1 MAAIICIRENQLREV
16 VEMPEIDLK
25 KFKFKFMFN
34 SENMEEFIKD
44 LGIEVLRDAPI
55 LSGCIKLLKGSK
67 YKINGKETGTNR
79 DNIYKQIF
87 EDGRQLTIV
96 NDFYDNTHMILVFTN
111 HYVDTSDRNPD
122 FSLTDPEID
131 LVIGELSD
139 KLRLYEGLP
148 ITTLELYKSGIYND
162 DNIAW
167 CLYSSFTG
175 FNTPDIDVHK
185 KSMSASENKP
195 EIYVGVI
202 HGDVNGAITTTNRV
216 TENGLDPGI
225 FDGCDFVI
233 AGHIHKRQEI
243 KKNGVPIV
251 YCSSIRQRDMGESIN
266 GHGFVLWDV
275 EDAEDIEYK
284 YVDIPNPDGG
294 FYKFVVNDI
303 SDIENDKEELLNY

>member
-1 MAAIICIRENQLREV
+1 MVTKIIACSDIHIPSLKG
-16 VEMPEIDLK
+16 IDELK
-25 KFKFKFMFN
+25 
-34 SENMEEFIKD
+34 ETLTVFIKKCKKIVKD
-44 LGIEVLRDAPI
+44 EDGPENVRIVVAGDIFHNKLAITNESI
-55 LSGCIKLLKGSK
+55 LCAHWFFSELDKICKTFIVIGNHDFLMNNTGRVDSLSPLFEIGS
-67 YKINGKETGTNR
+67 
-79 DNIYKQIF
+79 YKQVYF
-87 EDGRQLTIV
+87 LDK
-96 NDFYDNTHMILVFTN
+96 
-111 HYVDTSDRNPD
+111 
-122 FSLTDPEID
+122 
-131 LVIGELSD
+131 EL
-139 KLRLYEGLP
+139 GLQ
-148 ITTLELYKSGIYND
+148 SGIYKD

-175 FNTPDIDVHK
+175 FNTPDINVHK
-185 KSMSASENKP
+185 EAEKGTDNPA

-243 KKNGVPIV
+243 KKNGVRVV

-266 GHGFVLWDV
+266 GHGFVVWDT

-284 YVDIPNPDGG
+284 YVDIPNPNGG

-303 SDIENDKEELLNY
+303 SDIQNDKEELLNY

>member
-1 MAAIICIRENQLREV
+1 MVTKIIACSDIHI
-16 VEMPEIDLK
+16 P
-25 KFKFKFMFN
+25 
-34 SENMEEFIKD
+34 S
-44 LGIEVLRDAPI
+44 
-55 LSGCIKLLKGSK
+55 LKG
-67 YKINGKETGTNR
+67 IDELKETLTVFIEKCKKIVKGEDGPENVRIVVAGDIFHNKLAITNESILCAHWFFSELDKICKTFIVIGNHDFLMNNTGR
-79 DNIYKQIF
+79 VDSLSPLFEIGSYKQVYF
-87 EDGRQLTIV
+87 LDK
-96 NDFYDNTHMILVFTN
+96 
-111 HYVDTSDRNPD
+111 
-122 FSLTDPEID
+122 
-131 LVIGELSD
+131 EL
-139 KLRLYEGLP
+139 GLQ
-148 ITTLELYKSGIYND
+148 SGIYKD

-175 FNTPDIDVHK
+175 FNTPDINVHK
-185 KSMSASENKP
+185 EAEKGTDNPA

-243 KKNGVPIV
+243 KKNGVRIV

-266 GHGFVLWDV
+266 GHGFVVWDT

-284 YVDIPNPDGG
+284 YVDIPNPNGG

-303 SDIENDKEELLNY
+303 SDIQNDKEELLNY

>member
-1 MAAIICIRENQLREV
+1 MVTKIIACSDIHI
-16 VEMPEIDLK
+16 P
-25 KFKFKFMFN
+25 
-34 SENMEEFIKD
+34 S
-44 LGIEVLRDAPI
+44 
-55 LSGCIKLLKGSK
+55 LKG
-67 YKINGKETGTNR
+67 IDELKETLTVFIEKCKKIVKG
-79 DNIYKQIF
+79 
-87 EDGRQLTIV
+87 EDGPENVRIV
-96 NDFYDNTHMILVFTN
+96 VAGDIFHNKLAITNESILCAHWF
-111 HYVDTSDRNPD
+111 
-122 FSLTDPEID
+122 FSELDKICKTFI
-131 LVIGELSD
+131 VIGNHDFLMNNTGRVDSLSPLFEIGSYNQVYFLDKEL
-139 KLRLYEGLP
+139 GLQ
-148 ITTLELYKSGIYND
+148 SGIYKD

-175 FNTPDIDVHK
+175 FNTPDINVHK
-185 KSMSASENKP
+185 EAEKGTDNPA

-243 KKNGVPIV
+243 KKNGVRIV

-266 GHGFVLWDV
+266 GHGFVVWDT

-284 YVDIPNPDGG
+284 YVDIPNPNGG

-303 SDIENDKEELLNY
+303 SDIQNDKEELLNY

>member
-1 MAAIICIRENQLREV
+1 MVTKIIACSDIHI
-16 VEMPEIDLK
+16 P
-25 KFKFKFMFN
+25 
-34 SENMEEFIKD
+34 S
-44 LGIEVLRDAPI
+44 
-55 LSGCIKLLKGSK
+55 LKG
-67 YKINGKETGTNR
+67 IDELKETLTVFIEKCKKIVK
-79 DNIYKQIF
+79 D
-87 EDGRQLTIV
+87 EDGPENVRIV
-96 NDFYDNTHMILVFTN
+96 VAGDIFHNKLAITNESILCAHWF
-111 HYVDTSDRNPD
+111 
-122 FSLTDPEID
+122 FSELDKICKTFI
-131 LVIGELSD
+131 VIGNHDFLMNNTGRVDSLSPLFEIGSYNQVYFLDKEL
-139 KLRLYEGLP
+139 GLQ
-148 ITTLELYKSGIYND
+148 SGIYKD

-175 FNTPDIDVHK
+175 FNTPDINVHK
-185 KSMSASENKP
+185 EAEKGTDNPA

-243 KKNGVPIV
+243 KKNGVRIV

-266 GHGFVLWDV
+266 GHGFVVWDT

-284 YVDIPNPDGG
+284 YVDIPNPNGG

-303 SDIENDKEELLNY
+303 SDIQNDKEELLNY

>member
-1 MAAIICIRENQLREV
+1 MVTKIIACSDIHI
-16 VEMPEIDLK
+16 P
-25 KFKFKFMFN
+25 
-34 SENMEEFIKD
+34 S
-44 LGIEVLRDAPI
+44 
-55 LSGCIKLLKGSK
+55 LKG
-67 YKINGKETGTNR
+67 IDELKETLTVFIEKCKKIVKDEDGPENVRIVVAGDIFHNKLAITNESILCAHWFFSELDKICKTFIVIGNHDFLMNNTGR
-79 DNIYKQIF
+79 VDSLSPLFEIGSYKQVYF
-87 EDGRQLTIV
+87 LDK
-96 NDFYDNTHMILVFTN
+96 
-111 HYVDTSDRNPD
+111 
-122 FSLTDPEID
+122 
-131 LVIGELSD
+131 EL
-139 KLRLYEGLP
+139 GLQ
-148 ITTLELYKSGIYND
+148 SGIYKD

-175 FNTPDIDVHK
+175 FNTPDINIHK
-185 KSMSASENKP
+185 EAEKGTDNPA

-243 KKNGVPIV
+243 KKNGVRIV

-266 GHGFVLWDV
+266 GHGFVVWDT

-284 YVDIPNPDGG
+284 YVDIPNPNGG

-303 SDIENDKEELLNY
+303 SDIQNDKEELLNY

>member
-1 MAAIICIRENQLREV
+1 MVTKIIVCSDIHI
-16 VEMPEIDLK
+16 P
-25 KFKFKFMFN
+25 
-34 SENMEEFIKD
+34 S
-44 LGIEVLRDAPI
+44 
-55 LSGCIKLLKGSK
+55 LKG
-67 YKINGKETGTNR
+67 IDELKETLTVFIEKCKKIVKDEDGPENVRIVVAGDIFHNKLAITNESILCAHWFFSELDKICKTFIVIGNHDFLMNNTGR
-79 DNIYKQIF
+79 VDSLSPLFEIGSYKQVYF
-87 EDGRQLTIV
+87 LDK
-96 NDFYDNTHMILVFTN
+96 
-111 HYVDTSDRNPD
+111 
-122 FSLTDPEID
+122 
-131 LVIGELSD
+131 EL
-139 KLRLYEGLP
+139 GLQ
-148 ITTLELYKSGIYND
+148 SGIYKD

-175 FNTPDIDVHK
+175 FNTPDINVHK
-185 KSMSASENKP
+185 EAEKGTDNPA

-243 KKNGVPIV
+243 KKNGVRIV

-266 GHGFVLWDV
+266 GHGFVVWDT

-284 YVDIPNPDGG
+284 YVDIPNPNGG

-303 SDIENDKEELLNY
+303 SDIQNDKEELLNY

>member
-1 MAAIICIRENQLREV
+1 MVTKIIACSDIHI
-16 VEMPEIDLK
+16 PSFKGIDEL
-25 KFKFKFMFN
+25 
-34 SENMEEFIKD
+34 
-44 LGIEVLRDAPI
+44 
-55 LSGCIKLLKGSK
+55 
-67 YKINGKETGTNR
+67 KETLTVFIEKCKKIVK
-79 DNIYKQIF
+79 D
-87 EDGRQLTIV
+87 EDGPENVRIV
-96 NDFYDNTHMILVFTN
+96 VAGDIFHNKLAITNESILCAHWF
-111 HYVDTSDRNPD
+111 
-122 FSLTDPEID
+122 FSELDKICKTFI
-131 LVIGELSD
+131 VIGNHDFLMNNTGRVDSLSPLFEIGSYQQVYFLDKEL
-139 KLRLYEGLP
+139 GLQ
-148 ITTLELYKSGIYND
+148 SGIYKD

-175 FNTPDIDVHK
+175 FNTPDINVHK
-185 KSMSASENKP
+185 EAEKGTDNPA

-243 KKNGVPIV
+243 KKNGVRIV

-266 GHGFVLWDV
+266 GHGFVVWDT

-284 YVDIPNPDGG
+284 YVDIPNPNGG

-303 SDIENDKEELLNY
+303 SDIQNDKEELLNY

>member
-1 MAAIICIRENQLREV
+1 MVTKIIACSDIHI
-16 VEMPEIDLK
+16 P
-25 KFKFKFMFN
+25 
-34 SENMEEFIKD
+34 S
-44 LGIEVLRDAPI
+44 
-55 LSGCIKLLKGSK
+55 LKG
-67 YKINGKETGTNR
+67 IDELKETLTVFIEKCKKIVENEDGPENVRIVVAGDIFHNKLAITNESILCANWFFSELDKICKTFIVIGNHDFLMNNTGR
-79 DNIYKQIF
+79 ADSLSPLFEIGSYKQVYF
-87 EDGRQLTIV
+87 LDK
-96 NDFYDNTHMILVFTN
+96 
-111 HYVDTSDRNPD
+111 
-122 FSLTDPEID
+122 
-131 LVIGELSD
+131 EL
-139 KLRLYEGLP
+139 GLQ
-148 ITTLELYKSGIYND
+148 SGIYKD

-175 FNTPDIDVHK
+175 FNTPDINVHK
-185 KSMSASENKP
+185 EAEKGTDNPA

-243 KKNGVPIV
+243 KKNGVRIV

-266 GHGFVLWDV
+266 GHGFVLWDI
-275 EDAEDIEYK
+275 EDPEDIEYK

-303 SDIENDKEELLNY
+303 SDIQNDKEELLNY

>member
-1 MAAIICIRENQLREV
+1 MVTKIIACSDIHI
-16 VEMPEIDLK
+16 P
-25 KFKFKFMFN
+25 
-34 SENMEEFIKD
+34 S
-44 LGIEVLRDAPI
+44 
-55 LSGCIKLLKGSK
+55 LKG
-67 YKINGKETGTNR
+67 IDELKETLTVFIEKCKKIVK
-79 DNIYKQIF
+79 D
-87 EDGRQLTIV
+87 EDGPENVRIV
-96 NDFYDNTHMILVFTN
+96 VAGDIFHNKLAITNESILCAHWF
-111 HYVDTSDRNPD
+111 
-122 FSLTDPEID
+122 FSELDKICKTFI
-131 LVIGELSD
+131 VIGNHDFLMNNTGRVDSLSPLFEIGSYQQVYFLDKEL
-139 KLRLYEGLP
+139 GLQ
-148 ITTLELYKSGIYND
+148 SGIYKD

-175 FNTPDIDVHK
+175 FNTPDINVHK
-185 KSMSASENKP
+185 EAEKGTDNPA

-243 KKNGVPIV
+243 KKNGVRIV

-266 GHGFVLWDV
+266 GHGFVVWDT

-284 YVDIPNPDGG
+284 YIDIPNPNGG

-303 SDIENDKEELLNY
+303 SDIQNDKEELLNY

>member
-1 MAAIICIRENQLREV
+1 MVTKIIACSDIH
-16 VEMPEIDLK
+16 IT
-25 KFKFKFMFN
+25 
-34 SENMEEFIKD
+34 S
-44 LGIEVLRDAPI
+44 
-55 LSGCIKLLKGSK
+55 LKG
-67 YKINGKETGTNR
+67 IDELKETLTVFIEKCKKIVKDEDGPENVRIVVAGDIFHNKLAITNESILCAHWFFSELDKICKTFIVIGNHDFLMNNTGR
-79 DNIYKQIF
+79 VDSLSPLFEIGSYKQVYF
-87 EDGRQLTIV
+87 LDK
-96 NDFYDNTHMILVFTN
+96 
-111 HYVDTSDRNPD
+111 
-122 FSLTDPEID
+122 
-131 LVIGELSD
+131 EL
-139 KLRLYEGLP
+139 GLQ
-148 ITTLELYKSGIYND
+148 SGIYKD

-175 FNTPDIDVHK
+175 FNTPDINVHK
-185 KSMSASENKP
+185 EAEKGTDNPA

-243 KKNGVPIV
+243 KKNGVRIV

-266 GHGFVLWDV
+266 GHGFVVWDT

-284 YVDIPNPDGG
+284 YVDIPNPNGG

-303 SDIENDKEELLNY
+303 SDIQNDKEELLNY

>member
-1 MAAIICIRENQLREV
+1 MITKIIACSDIHIPQ
-16 VEMPEIDLK
+16 
-25 KFKFKFMFN
+25 
-34 SENMEEFIKD
+34 
-44 LGIEVLRDAPI
+44 
-55 LSGCIKLLKGSK
+55 LKGLTEIK
-67 YKINGKETGTNR
+67 EILGNFLTKCKKIVQEEETANNVRIVVAGDIFHNK
-79 DNIYKQIF
+79 NQITP
-87 EDGRQLTIV
+87 ESIMAV
-96 NDFYDNTHMILVFTN
+96 NWF
-111 HYVDTSDRNPD
+111 
-122 FSLTDPEID
+122 FSELDKICKTFI
-131 LVIGELSD
+131 VIGNHDFLMNNTGRVDSLSPLFEIGSYEQVYFLDKELD
-139 KLRLYEGLP
+139 
-148 ITTLELYKSGIYND
+148 YKSGIYND

-251 YCSSIRQRDMGESIN
+251 YCSSIRQRDMGESIT

-303 SDIENDKEELLNY
+303 SDIEDDKEELLNY